1 LEQLEE
7 DRRQSAAAASSDEE
21 QDWRGVEGEEFL
33 ADSPASEQI
42 LRKLSE
48 AESMLARK
56 GTFHSERVLNDL

>member
-1 LEQLEE
+1 M
-7 DRRQSAAAASSDEE
+7 
-21 QDWRGVEGEEFL
+21 EGEEEYL

-56 GTFHSERVLNDL
+56 GTVRSVVSESIE

>member
-1 LEQLEE
+1 
-7 DRRQSAAAASSDEE
+7 
-21 QDWRGVEGEEFL
+21 VEGEEYL

-56 GTFHSERVLNDL
+56 GTFLSEIVLNDL